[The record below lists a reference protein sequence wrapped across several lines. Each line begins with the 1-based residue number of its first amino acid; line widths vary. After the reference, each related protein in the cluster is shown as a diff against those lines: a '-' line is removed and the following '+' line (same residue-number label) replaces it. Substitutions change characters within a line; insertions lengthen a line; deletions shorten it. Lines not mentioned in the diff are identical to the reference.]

1 MNRKSEF
8 IGADILIKMSILNV
22 VVLFR
27 HSFPYFKHDFSE
39 LFPLMSVNNI
49 LP

>member
-22 VVLFR
+22 AVLFR
-27 HSFPYFKHDFSE
+27 HSFPYFKHDFSRAISS
-39 LFPLMSVNNI
+39 MSVNNI